1 MKKKLVLSL
10 AAAAMVGTLAVG
22 GTLAWFTDT
31 ETAKNVVTTGNV
43 NISWIENGKEVLTEE
58 DGVKFGKDKPVV
70 PNSILEK
77 VAYVQNKGKN
87 DALIRVK
94 AIVDSDIS
102 EYVTVGYNEDTPSK
116 WEQDG
121 EWYYYTEVVK
131 AGDKTE
137 DFIRNLTIPA
147 EVGNAVANITEANV
161 ELRADAIQADEISE
175 AIKEGN
181 YTVEDIIEAFEGK
194 NIVDYETK
202 AAEQAEPAQ

>member
-10 AAAAMVGTLAVG
+10 AAAVMVGTLAVG

-102 EYVTVGYNEDTPSK
+102 EYITVGYNEDTPSK
-116 WEQDG
+116 WKQDG

-147 EVGNAVANITEANV
+147 EVGNGVANIIEANV
-161 ELRADAIQADEISE
+161 ELRADAIQADEISK
-175 AIKEGN
+175 AIQEGN